1 MVDRPGD
8 RLGTSIQFNSIQ
20 FVIIVV
26 EMGAMVTVR
35 ILCGD
40 RAAFVLVVVVVVA
53 VAVATFVV
61 VVVFVVR
68 RSSFVDVVVVVEI
81 EPCRPVFKCRGQ
93 VLEPAGVGDGAPIP
107 YKV

>member
-40 RAAFVLVVVVVVA
+40 RAAFVLVVVVVA
-53 VAVATFVV
+53 VAVAPFVVVVVV

-68 RSSFVDVVVVVEI
+68 RSSFV
-81 EPCRPVFKCRGQ
+81 
-93 VLEPAGVGDGAPIP
+93 VLWSSIVLRRSIQFHSI
-107 YKV
+107 